1 MHACTNKS
9 RPCTDPNYTPK
20 LITTNL
26 TFQMGNLIIPIIS
39 IPIQTICTLPNRY
52 NIISNITI
60 SSAVSSVLIITTM
73 DTEPYNYFP
82 K

>member
-1 MHACTNKS
+1 
-9 RPCTDPNYTPK
+9 
-20 LITTNL
+20 
-26 TFQMGNLIIPIIS
+26 MGNLIIPIIS